1 MAGIAAGKIALVTA
15 AGSGIGR
22 ATAQAFAR
30 EGAKVMVGDISDEGG
45 YETVSLIRAAGGEA
59 EFRRID
65 VMNEAD
71 MSGIVADTVSRW
83 GRLDAAVNNAGHPGG
98 LTSVLD
104 CTNEEWELAHAM
116 NLRSTFWGI
125 KYQARAMIASGGGAI
140 VNIVSTAGIRGGP
153 KLTSYIAMKHGV
165 VGLTKAAAVDLA
177 QKGVRVNAV
186 LPGSTETPMAL
197 GSFER
202 MGISAEDAGLNPL
215 GRIARPSEQAEAAVW
230 LCSDRASFVTGA
242 GLVVDGGM
250 TAQ

>member
-1 MAGIAAGKIALVTA
+1 MTAMFEGKIALVTA
-15 AGSGIGR
+15 SGSGIGR

-30 EGAKVMVGDISDEGG
+30 EGAKVMVGDISEAGG
-45 YETVSLIRAAGGEA
+45 NETVALIRAGGGEA

-65 VMNEAD
+65 VMQEAD
-71 MSGIVADTVSRW
+71 IEAIVAEAIARW
-83 GRLDAAVNNAGHPGG
+83 GRLDAAVNNAGHPGH
-98 LTSVLD
+98 LTSILD

-125 KYQARAMIASGGGAI
+125 KHQARAMIASGGGAI
-140 VNIVSTAGIRGGP
+140 ANIVSTAGIRGGP

-165 VGLTKAAAVDLA
+165 MGLTKAAAVDLA
-177 QKGVRVNAV
+177 ASGVRVNAV

-202 MGISAEDAGLNPL
+202 MGLSLEDAGMNPM
-215 GRIARPSEQAEAAVW
+215 GRVARPGEQAEAAVW
-230 LCSDRASFVTGA
+230 LCSDRASFVTGT
-242 GLVVDGGM
+242 GLCVDGGM